1 MGQKPRRQYTPE
13 FRAEVVKLVLDGSR
27 TLTGIARDLAIP
39 PGTLGMWLRKARDA
53 RGESPASAG
62 TGEISQSEREEL
74 RRLRR
79 ENERLRQERE
89 ILKKAAAFFAKEHL

>member
-1 MGQKPRRQYTPE
+1 MGKRPRRQYTPG
-13 FRAEVVKLVLDGSR
+13 FREEVVKLVLDGSR
-27 TLTGIARDLAIP
+27 TLTDTARELSIP
-39 PGTLGMWLRKARDA
+39 PGTLGMWLRKAREA
-53 RGESPASAG
+53 HGESPASG
-62 TGEISQSEREEL
+62 DTGEISNSEREEL